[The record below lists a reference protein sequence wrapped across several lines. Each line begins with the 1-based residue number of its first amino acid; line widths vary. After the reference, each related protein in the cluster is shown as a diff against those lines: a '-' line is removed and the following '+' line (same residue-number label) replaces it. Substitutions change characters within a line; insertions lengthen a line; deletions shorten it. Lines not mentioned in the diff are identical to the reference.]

1 MTIFYLTKLSVLKN
15 VSETRAFS
23 NPTQGTQCGDRNN
36 PAENQR
42 LGEKKKPVA
51 FLIAK
56 RRKKTTFT

>member
-1 MTIFYLTKLSVLKN
+1 VLSVTPHEKTACGCFD
-15 VSETRAFS
+15 SEAENT
-23 NPTQGTQCGDRNN
+23 GTQCGDRNN

-42 LGEKKKPVA
+42 LGVKKKPVA